1 MTIINIASN
10 EFIAAIKR
18 VLPHAC
24 TDDTLPVLTCIRFEV
39 KHGYLYLSATDR
51 YTIGESR
58 IRIDHEIEGGL
69 ETLVY
74 GKQLKALLPSI
85 KLNDRVI
92 LRVDDDGL
100 LTVNDTAVSGE
111 PLNSCPAI
119 NSLWPDRFAEMSAS
133 NFGFSVANIKKL
145 SALPQLRGEKN
156 DPIVFGQHP
165 DAGPNKPVIVLFG
178 ADTRV
183 LIMPVRVGSYSTGD
197 FTSDSRYEDMARPAS
212 VAESAAA

>member
-1 MTIINIASN
+1 MTTLNIASS

-18 VLPHAC
+18 VLPHAS

-39 KHGYLYLSATDR
+39 KQGYLYLSATDR
-51 YTIGESR
+51 YTLGESR
-58 IRIDHEIEGGL
+58 VRLGNPEEFPTL

-74 GKQLKALLPSI
+74 AKQLKALLPSI

-92 LRVDDDGL
+92 VKADDEGL
-100 LTVNDTAVSGE
+100 LTVNDTAVSGQPFE
-111 PLNSCPAI
+111 SYPRI
-119 NSLWPDRFAEMSAS
+119 NNLWPDRLAEMSA
-133 NFGFSVANIKKL
+133 NNVGFSVGNIKKL

-183 LIMPVRVGSYSTGD
+183 LIMPVRVGGLGNDAQYESMANPSMSVTG
-197 FTSDSRYEDMARPAS
+197 
-212 VAESAAA
+212 SAAA

>member
-1 MTIINIASN
+1 MTTLNIASN

-24 TDDTLPVLTCIRFEV
+24 TDDTLPVLTCIRFEL

-51 YTIGESR
+51 YTVGESR
-58 IRIDHEIEGGL
+58 IRIDHEVEGGL
-69 ETLVY
+69 EAIVY

-92 LRVDDDGL
+92 VKADDEGL
-100 LTVNDTAVSGE
+100 LTVNDTAVSGQ
-111 PLNSCPAI
+111 PLESYPRI
-119 NSLWPDRFAEMSAS
+119 NHLWPDRFSEMSA
-133 NFGFSVANIKKL
+133 NNVGFSVGNIKKL

-183 LIMPVRVGSYSTGD
+183 LIMPVRVGGLGNDAQYESMANPSMSVTG
-197 FTSDSRYEDMARPAS
+197 
-212 VAESAAA
+212 SAAA

>member
-1 MTIINIASN
+1 MTIINIASS
-10 EFIAAIKR
+10 ELIAAIKR
-18 VLPHAC
+18 VLPHTS
-24 TDDTLPVLTCIRFEV
+24 TDDTLPVLTCIKFAV

-51 YTIGESR
+51 YTLVESR
-58 IRIDHEIEGGL
+58 VRLEESAEL

-92 LRVDDDGL
+92 LRVDDEGL
-100 LTVNDTAVSGE
+100 LTVNDTAVSGQ
-111 PLNSCPAI
+111 PLESFPRI
-119 NSLWPDRFAEMSAS
+119 NSLWPDRFAALAPH
-133 NFGFSVANIKKL
+133 NLGLSVANIKKL

-156 DPIVFGQHP
+156 DPLVFGQHP
-165 DAGPNKPVIVLFG
+165 DAGSNKPVIVLFG
-178 ADTRV
+178 NDTRV

-197 FTSDSRYEDMARPAS
+197 FTSDSRYEDMACPAS